1 MLIWADRS
9 GLHFHANGLIT
20 KPTSCLLYAIC
31 VAWREGKSQIKR
43 LNFLKREVADDGI
56 VWLTGM
62 ADCKGDLNDV
72 RRVLIRVLMTDVNE
86 TLVWYLMSWSWLEE
100 RSALC
105 GLTLIYVIW
114 LFRNIRDKEKQ
125 FNSEDVSRICTLTN
139 WAPVRLNSSRTQ

>member
-1 MLIWADRS
+1 M
-9 GLHFHANGLIT
+9 
-20 KPTSCLLYAIC
+20 
-31 VAWREGKSQIKR
+31 KR

-105 GLTLIYVIW
+105 GLTLIYVI
-114 LFRNIRDKEKQ
+114 
-125 FNSEDVSRICTLTN
+125 
-139 WAPVRLNSSRTQ
+139 